1 MLAYLVGE
9 KAQFKGVFPHLVREL
24 GCQVTVIYS
33 LHELHDSKYRFF
45 VSDRYSDLIPQDLCE
60 AFEGRCVNLH
70 ASILPLNRGSYP
82 IVHALAR
89 KEPVGYTIHAVA
101 PKVDSG
107 KIVWQEKVDPDFN
120 SDTLFSLWYR
130 VQLLM
135 LARAAFLCHKL
146 YNGVRVETST
156 VDVSRYVPS
165 FHYRASLSDVSQ
177 HMTHGW
183 DTKISEF
190 CENMSQI

>member
-1 MLAYLVGE
+1 VLAYLVGQ
-9 KAQFKGVFPHLVREL
+9 KAQFKGVFPELVREL
-24 GCQVTVIYS
+24 GCEVAVIYS
-33 LHELHDSKYRFF
+33 LDELHDSKYSFF
-45 VSDRYSDLIPQDLCE
+45 VSDRYSDLIPQDICE
-60 AFEGRCVNLH
+60 AFDGRCFNLH

-107 KIVWQEKVDPDFN
+107 KILWQERVEPDLN

-146 YNGVRVETST
+146 YNGVSVECAT
-156 VDVSRYVPS
+156 VDVSRYEPS
-165 FHYRASLSDVSQ
+165 FHYRASLSEYSKYMSQ
-177 HMTHGW
+177 GW
-183 DTKISEF
+183 DTKLSEF
-190 CENMSQI
+190 YENLGQM